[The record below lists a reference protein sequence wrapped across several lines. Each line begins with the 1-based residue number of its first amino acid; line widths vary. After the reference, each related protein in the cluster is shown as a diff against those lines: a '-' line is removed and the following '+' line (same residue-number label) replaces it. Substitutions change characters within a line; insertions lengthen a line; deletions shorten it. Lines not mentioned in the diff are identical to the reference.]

1 MESKFVQAGL
11 VRLEYFEQGH
21 GLDTLVL
28 VHGYA
33 SSAAI
38 WRYTLEHLAE
48 DRFRV
53 IVLNNRGAGGS
64 GCASSEGP
72 FEEEDYSV
80 ETFANDL
87 YNVTKTLKLDGFTLV
102 EYSMGG
108 ATVTQFALDHQS
120 LIKGLVLMNPAPLF
134 GRELKDGWEEE
145 LRESLKSPETP
156 AGDMGFRA
164 SHVTDDFKRA
174 VMADIARNPVE
185 RFIGGRRSMA
195 RLNLR
200 DRLSEIAIPT
210 LVMGGDEDTTVGVEN
225 ILAEYEALPK
235 SYRNLHFYH
244 GIGHSPNV
252 EVGDWV
258 ARIVGNFSDMA
269 RSLKLQAQTN
279 S

>member
-1 MESKFVQAGL
+1 MKL
-11 VRLEYFEQGH
+11 VFIH
-21 GLDTLVL
+21 
-28 VHGYA
+28 
-33 SSAAI
+33 
-38 WRYTLEHLAE
+38 
-48 DRFRV
+48 
-53 IVLNNRGAGGS
+53 GS
-64 GCASSEGP
+64 GSSSLS
-72 FEEEDYSV
+72 FYYQLRHFRNSK
-80 ETFANDL
+80 ALDL
-87 YNVTKTLKLDGFTLV
+87 PGHPSGTPCTSINGYLEWVRGFNTARRYKDVVLCGH
-102 EYSMGG
+102 SMGG

-145 LRESLKSPETP
+145 LRKSLKSPETP

-200 DRLSEIAIPT
+200 DRLSEIAVPT
-210 LVMGGDEDTTVGVEN
+210 LVMGGDEDITVGVEN
-225 ILAEYEALPK
+225 ILAEYQALPK
-235 SYRNLHFYH
+235 FYRNLHFYH

-269 RSLKLQAQTN
+269 RSLKLQAQT
-279 S
+279 SS